1 MAYDEGLASRIE
13 ELLPKA
19 EQKRMFGGLAF
30 MERGNLVVGVL
41 GDDMIAR
48 VGPSDTVKALEEA
61 GVRPFDFTGKPM
73 SGWVVVEQEAVAEDE
88 DLSRWVERCR
98 KFTKTLPAK

>member
-1 MAYDEGLASRIE
+1 MAYDEGLAQRLE

-48 VGPSDTVKALEEA
+48 VGPHATNTALGQP

-73 SGWVVVEQEAVAEDE
+73 AGWVVVEPEVVAEDE
-88 DLSRWVERCR
+88 DLASWVQRCR
-98 KFTKTLPAK
+98 DFTKTLPTK